1 MGFSIDPTVL
11 VRCWVIAGEGRRNT
25 LYIDQEAWNI
35 GCPINQKPALFR
47 SIEDKLVPDV
57 REWLIVADSASL
69 DTISYM
75 VGAGFRMEAAKKGPG
90 SLAEGV
96 EFLRSF
102 DIVVSKRCR
111 HTIDELVHYSY
122 KVDKKT
128 DVVLPVLKDQDNHVI
143 DALRYAVE
151 KLRMAQ
157 NDGMIVF
164 LRDQV
169 TAKPALPPPPSFG
182 YALSPP
188 STSDRVRLRPP
199 VGSTTVYGLSGE
211 LYTVDAGGCMAVATE
226 DVAALKRAG
235 FQEEIT
241 AP

>member
-1 MGFSIDPTVL
+1 MFRNWKIGEIFLDIDKIRAGEIVPLFGADWGFSIDPTVL

-57 REWLIVADSASL
+57 RECLIVADSASL

-128 DVVLPVLKDQDNHVI
+128 DVVLPVLKDQD
-143 DALRYAVE
+143 
-151 KLRMAQ
+151 
-157 NDGMIVF
+157 
-164 LRDQV
+164 
-169 TAKPALPPPPSFG
+169 KPR
-182 YALSPP
+182 P
-188 STSDRVRLRPP
+188 STRCATPWRSSAWRR
-199 VGSTTVYGLSGE
+199 TT
-211 LYTVDAGGCMAVATE
+211 A
-226 DVAALKRAG
+226 
-235 FQEEIT
+235 
-241 AP
+241 